1 VVGSFRLGRVI
12 RVTLRFFALMQ
23 EQCQP
28 SVIDAIQSLAER
40 GLEGNLRKIES
51 KRRRRS
57 GSRSFHRFRKW
68 EESSEGEIADRY
80 TIVTIRSLLE
90 PESFGTKRCLLER
103 GLYLMKISS
112 FSVALSLVAAFAMVH
127 SVSAQTK
134 LNGAGATFPAPLY
147 QRWIAEFGKA
157 NPNIQIN
164 YQAVGSGTGITNF
177 TQGIVNFGGSDAAM
191 TDEQIGKVKQ
201 GVVLIPA
208 TAGSIVLAYNLP
220 GVENLKLSRE
230 AYVDIFLGKIT
241 KWSDPKIAQS
251 NSGVKLPDTAITV
264 CERSD
269 GSGTTFVFT
278 KHLSA
283 ISPDF
288 KSQVGEG
295 TTVTWPTGVAGKG
308 NDGVTALIK
317 GTVGAVGYVEYGYAK
332 NNKLSFAQL
341 ENKSKAFVAATPESG
356 AATLN
361 STQFP
366 SNSLRAWPSD
376 PDNKDAY
383 PIATFTWLLLYKKY
397 DNKDMLTALKKF
409 VSYGLSDG
417 QKFADELGYIPLPKD
432 VVAKCEAELKSV
444 E

>member
-1 VVGSFRLGRVI
+1 MKINSFR
-12 RVTLRFFALMQ
+12 
-23 EQCQP
+23 
-28 SVIDAIQSLAER
+28 
-40 GLEGNLRKIES
+40 
-51 KRRRRS
+51 
-57 GSRSFHRFRKW
+57 
-68 EESSEGEIADRY
+68 
-80 TIVTIRSLLE
+80 
-90 PESFGTKRCLLER
+90 
-103 GLYLMKISS
+103 
-112 FSVALSLVAAFAMVH
+112 VALSLVAVSAAAY

-147 QRWIAEFGKA
+147 QRWIAEFTKA
-157 NPNIQIN
+157 NPNFQIN

-177 TQGIVNFGGSDAAM
+177 TQGIVNFAGSDAAM
-191 TDEQIGKVKQ
+191 TDEQIAKVKQ

-220 GVENLKLSRE
+220 GVESLKLSRE
-230 AYVDIFLGKIT
+230 AYSGIFVGKIT
-241 KWSDPKIAQS
+241 KWNDPTIAKA
-251 NSGVKLPDTAITV
+251 NEGVKLPDTAITV

-288 KSQVGEG
+288 KTQVGEG

-317 GTVGAVGYVEYGYAK
+317 QTPGAIGYVEYGYAK
-332 NNKLSFAQL
+332 NNKLTFAQL
-341 ENKSKAFVAATPESG
+341 QNKSGAFVAATAESG

-366 SNSLRAWPSD
+366 SEILRAWPSD
-376 PDNKDAY
+376 PDAKDAY
-383 PIATFTWLLLYKKY
+383 PISTFTWLLLYKKY
-397 DNKDMLTALKKF
+397 DNKEILDVLKKF
-409 VSYGLSDG
+409 VTYGLSDG
-417 QKFADELGYIPLPKD
+417 QKFADELGYIPLPKE
-432 VVAKCEAELKSV
+432 VAAKSEAALKSV

>member
-1 VVGSFRLGRVI
+1 MKINSFR
-12 RVTLRFFALMQ
+12 
-23 EQCQP
+23 
-28 SVIDAIQSLAER
+28 
-40 GLEGNLRKIES
+40 
-51 KRRRRS
+51 
-57 GSRSFHRFRKW
+57 
-68 EESSEGEIADRY
+68 
-80 TIVTIRSLLE
+80 
-90 PESFGTKRCLLER
+90 
-103 GLYLMKISS
+103 
-112 FSVALSLVAAFAMVH
+112 VALSVAVASAAVCTA
-127 SVSAQTK
+127 SAQTK

-157 NPNIQIN
+157 NPNVQIN

-177 TQGIVNFGGSDAAM
+177 TQGIVNFAGSDAAM
-191 TDEQIGKVKQ
+191 TDEQIAKVKQ
-201 GVVLIPA
+201 GVILVPA

-230 AYVDIFLGKIT
+230 AYSGIFLGKIT
-241 KWSDPKIAQS
+241 KWNDPTIAKT
-251 NSGVKLPDTAITV
+251 NEGVKLPDTPITV

-288 KSQVGEG
+288 KTQIGEG
-295 TTVTWPTGVAGKG
+295 TTVTWPAGVAGKG

-317 GTVGAVGYVEYGYAK
+317 GTPGAIGYVEYGYAK

-361 STQFP
+361 TTQFP
-366 SNSLRAWPSD
+366 SEILRAWPSD
-376 PDNKDAY
+376 PDSKDAY
-383 PIATFTWLLLYKKY
+383 PITTFTWLLLYKKY
-397 DNKDMLTALKKF
+397 DNKEQLDALRKF
-409 VSYGLSDG
+409 VTYGLTDG
-417 QKFADELGYIPLPKD
+417 QSFAGDLGYIPLPKD
-432 VVAKCEAELKSV
+432 VVAKCEAALKSV